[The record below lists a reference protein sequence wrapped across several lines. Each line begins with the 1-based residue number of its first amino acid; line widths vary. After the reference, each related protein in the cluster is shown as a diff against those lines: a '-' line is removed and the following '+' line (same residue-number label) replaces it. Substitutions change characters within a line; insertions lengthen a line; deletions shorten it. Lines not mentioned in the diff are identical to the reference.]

1 MSEECGEIKKD
12 DSFKWIIDPIDGT
25 SNFLHGMPHFAI
37 SIGLE
42 HENEIICGII
52 YDPIKDEMFTAEKG
66 NGSYVNNQRIRVS
79 SRSKLKDSLILT
91 GGPRYSSDKKN
102 ITFEEYKKFTSKTQK
117 DKDKNLVIL
126 YTSDIK
132 KQDSFI
138 ETAKKRSYDVV
149 IFDNVIDSHYI
160 NHLEQKL
167 DKTQIKRVD
176 ADIIDKLID
185 KDDKKETVISE
196 KDKEALKS
204 LFEKIVDN
212 KSAMISVESLNPA
225 DDPVTITLPEFFR
238 RMQDMAKSSGNNP
251 MMMGAPG
258 EMTAVN
264 INGNHKTIEKILKA
278 KTTKTK
284 EKIASQVY
292 DLALLSQN
300 MLTGSELTNFVRR
313 SLDILSK

>member
-1 MSEECGEIKKD
+1 MLLHGVIDSPDIPLNVSRSYLQSDGNVKKINSYITKKVADKLNELFKDDRKEYEKKWKDINLFVKYGMISEEKFYEKVEKSALLESV
-12 DSFKWIIDPIDGT
+12 DSK
-25 SNFLHGMPHFAI
+25 M
-37 SIGLE
+37 
-42 HENEIICGII
+42 
-52 YDPIKDEMFTAEKG
+52 
-66 NGSYVNNQRIRVS
+66 R
-79 SRSKLKDSLILT
+79 
-91 GGPRYSSDKKN
+91 
-102 ITFEEYKKFTSKTQK
+102 TFEEYKKFTSKTQK

-149 IFDNVIDSHYI
+149 IFDNVIDSHFI

-185 KDDKKETVISE
+185 KGDKKETVISE
-196 KDKEALKS
+196 KDKEVLKS

-278 KTTKTK
+278 KTNKTK

>member
-1 MSEECGEIKKD
+1 MLLHGVIDSPDIPLNVSRSYLQSDGNVKKINSYITKKVADKLNELFKEDRKEYEKKWKDINLFVKYGMISEEKFYEKVEKAALLE
-12 DSFKWIIDPIDGT
+12 SVDGK
-25 SNFLHGMPHFAI
+25 M
-37 SIGLE
+37 
-42 HENEIICGII
+42 
-52 YDPIKDEMFTAEKG
+52 
-66 NGSYVNNQRIRVS
+66 R
-79 SRSKLKDSLILT
+79 
-91 GGPRYSSDKKN
+91 
-102 ITFEEYKKFTSKTQK
+102 TFEEYKKFISKTQK

-149 IFDNVIDSHYI
+149 IFDNVIDSHFI

-185 KDDKKETVISE
+185 KGDKKETVISE

-204 LFEKIVDN
+204 LFEKIVNN
-212 KSAMISVESLNPA
+212 KSAMVSVEALNPA
-225 DDPVTITLPEFFR
+225 DDPVTITVPEFFR

>member
-1 MSEECGEIKKD
+1 MNSEEKFYEKVEKAALLE
-12 DSFKWIIDPIDGT
+12 SVDGK
-25 SNFLHGMPHFAI
+25 M
-37 SIGLE
+37 
-42 HENEIICGII
+42 
-52 YDPIKDEMFTAEKG
+52 
-66 NGSYVNNQRIRVS
+66 R
-79 SRSKLKDSLILT
+79 
-91 GGPRYSSDKKN
+91 
-102 ITFEEYKKFTSKTQK
+102 TFEEYKKFTSKTQK

-204 LFEKIVDN
+204 LFVKIVNN
-212 KSAMISVESLNPA
+212 KSAMVSVEALNPA
-225 DDPVTITLPEFFR
+225 DDPVTITVPEFFR
-238 RMQDMAKSSGNNP
+238 RMQDMAKSRGNNP

-278 KTTKTK
+278 KTNKTK

>member
-1 MSEECGEIKKD
+1 MLLHGVIDSPDIPLNVSRSYLQSDGNVKKINSYITKKVADKLNELFKDDRKEYEKKWKDINLFVKYGMISEEKFYEKVEKSALLESV
-12 DSFKWIIDPIDGT
+12 DSK
-25 SNFLHGMPHFAI
+25 M
-37 SIGLE
+37 
-42 HENEIICGII
+42 
-52 YDPIKDEMFTAEKG
+52 
-66 NGSYVNNQRIRVS
+66 R
-79 SRSKLKDSLILT
+79 
-91 GGPRYSSDKKN
+91 
-102 ITFEEYKKFTSKTQK
+102 TFEEYKKFTSKTQK

-149 IFDNVIDSHYI
+149 IFDNVIDSHFI
-160 NHLEQKL
+160 NHLEKKL

-185 KDDKKETVISE
+185 KGDKKETVISE
-196 KDKEALKS
+196 KDKEVLKS

-278 KTTKTK
+278 KTNKTK